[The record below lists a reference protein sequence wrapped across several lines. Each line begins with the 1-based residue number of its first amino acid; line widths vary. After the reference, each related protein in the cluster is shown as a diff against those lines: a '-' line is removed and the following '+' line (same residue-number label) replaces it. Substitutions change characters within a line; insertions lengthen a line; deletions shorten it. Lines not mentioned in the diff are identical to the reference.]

1 MARLILKSPYLKCD
15 SNSSVS
21 GYLRYIGTRERVELL
36 PDDRPP
42 TRKQEQLVRKLVKD
56 FPDTEKLGEYSDY
69 EAKPTKANASALI
82 TRALEENWAQ
92 VQQSDGYM
100 KYIATRP
107 RAERLGDHGLFGDE
121 DGVDLEQA
129 MRELDQYT
137 GNVWTHIISLKREDA
152 ARLGYDN
159 AKAWMNLLRANRND
173 IAAAMNIAPG
183 NFRWYAAF
191 HDEGEH
197 PHVHMM
203 AWSTLPS
210 EAYLTREGI
219 RKIKSTLTNQIFR
232 QEMLHTYEQKSQS
245 RDELVREAR
254 RTIRKLTQE
263 MARSICTEPA
273 IEQKMAQLAE
283 QLKTVRGKKS
293 YGYLP
298 KSVKKTVDE
307 VVDKLAELPVVREC
321 YDQWYAL
328 QSEVD
333 SYYHDKPREKKKL
346 SQEKEFRQIK
356 NAAIQE
362 AERIRMEEITFED
375 ADLPGHDEPEQV
387 RGESYA
393 CWELRQMIQNE
404 AIPLADRDE
413 AAKELE
419 RLAER
424 GDTHAQ
430 YLMGQLYRD
439 GPLLIPDGQKAKGW
453 FTQAAE
459 QGLPEAQYALGKL
472 LLSDDPEV
480 RDPDEGIRWL
490 RQAAENGNL
499 FAAYRLGK
507 EYLEGITVNKDTA
520 RAVEWFTQSAEA
532 GNQYAQYIL
541 GKLYLTGQGVTHDQ
555 AQPMA
560 WFCRSA
566 AQGNQYAHFF
576 LERQNDLHSPSVMLA
591 TTRLLYH
598 MSRIFEDHSLPR
610 SGTGLHVDSK
620 LRRKIQ
626 EKKIAMGHKPDD
638 HEEEQIHGGMVMG
651 GMCPPQKLRGC
662 KQQKPSGAETQWNLT
677 AKLTVQMITI

>member
-1 MARLILKSPYLKCD
+1 MARLILKCPYLKCD
-15 SNSSVS
+15 GNHSVS

-56 FPDTEKLGEYSDY
+56 FPSSKGLEEYSDY
-69 EAKPTKANASALI
+69 EFKPTKAHASAFI
-82 TRALEENWAQ
+82 TRALEENWPA

-107 RAERLGDHGLFGDE
+107 RAERLGNHGLFSDE
-121 DGVDLEQA
+121 DGVDLA
-129 MRELDQYT
+129 KAIDELDHYT

-159 AKAWMNLLRANRND
+159 ARAWMNLLRVNRND
-173 IAAAMNIAPG
+173 IAAAMNIPP
-183 NFRWYAAF
+183 NHFRWYAAY
-191 HDEGEH
+191 HNEGDH

-203 AWSTLPS
+203 AWSTVPS
-210 EAYLTREGI
+210 ETYLTLEGI
-219 RKIKSTLTNQIFR
+219 HKIKSQLTNQIFQ

-245 RDELVREAR
+245 RDELVWEAR
-254 RTIRKLTQE
+254 RAIRKLTQE
-263 MARSICTEPA
+263 MARSICSHPE
-273 IEQKMAQLAE
+273 IEQKMEQLAG
-283 QLKTVRGKKS
+283 QLETVKGKKS

-298 KSVKKTVDE
+298 KPVKKTVDE
-307 VVDKLAELPVVREC
+307 IVDKLEELPVVRAC
-321 YDQWYAL
+321 YDQWCVL

-333 SYYHDKPREKKKL
+333 SYCHDKPREKKKL

-356 NAAIQE
+356 NAVIQE
-362 AERIRMEEITFED
+362 AERIRLGEITFED
-375 ADLPGHDEPEQV
+375 ADLTFHDEPEQL

-393 CWELRQMIQNE
+393 CWELRQIIRDE
-404 AIPLADRDE
+404 SLPLADRDG
-413 AAKELE
+413 AAEELE

-439 GPLLIPDGQKAKGW
+439 GPLLIPDSQRAKDW

-459 QGLPEAQYALGKL
+459 RGLPEAQYALGKL
-472 LLSDDPEV
+472 LLSDDMEV
-480 RDPDEGIRWL
+480 RDSDEGIRWL
-490 RQAAENGNL
+490 KQAAENRNH

-507 EYLEGITVNKDTA
+507 EYLSGEMVSKDTVK
-520 RAVEWFTQSAEA
+520 AVDWFIQSAEA
-532 GNQYAQYIL
+532 GNQYAQYML

-555 AQPMA
+555 AQAMD
-560 WFCRSA
+560 WFSRSS
-566 AQGNQYAHFF
+566 AQGNQYAQFF
-576 LERQNDLHSPSVMLA
+576 LEHQNDLRPPSVMLA
-591 TTRLLYH
+591 ATRLLYH

-610 SGTGLHVDSK
+610 SSAGLHVDRK

-638 HEEEQIHGGMVMG
+638 HEEEQTRGGMVMG
-651 GMCPPQKLRGC
+651 GM
-662 KQQKPSGAETQWNLT
+662 
-677 AKLTVQMITI
+677 